1 MASGQRRYTA
11 GLLEARQPVLKGSD
25 VHPVEA
31 GDLRLSAL
39 MIQVGR
45 NGSPTS
51 LLCCNAHTETLNH
64 LYGFS
69 TVKCSN

>member
-1 MASGQRRYTA
+1 
-11 GLLEARQPVLKGSD
+11 
-25 VHPVEA
+25 
-31 GDLRLSAL
+31 

-69 TVKCSN
+69 IVKCSNEKTVSRNFNLMDLNKDGLLSDEEQEAAKQRVKEKTVS